1 MRVATNAPA
10 FDHGAALRVPPLHD
24 ARNRRQ
30 LLLWLGDDGWP
41 RDGTEIIE
49 VQTPDGLMLARPGD
63 WIILSV
69 TGRFHV
75 APAGPRIRLVE

>member
-1 MRVATNAPA
+1 MRVAHTAPA

-24 ARNRRQ
+24 VRNRRQ
-30 LLLWLGDDGWP
+30 LLAWLGDDGWP
-41 RDGTEIIE
+41 RGETETIE
-49 VQTPDGLMLARPGD
+49 VMTPDGMMLARPGD

-69 TGRFHV
+69 SGSFHV